1 MTARP
6 LHAALWMLGAVV
18 GFSSMAIAGRRLGG
32 QLDTFEIMTY
42 RSVIG
47 FVTVLGL
54 GWVTGALRTVHA
66 GHLGLHFWRN
76 VFHFAGQNL
85 WFFAVAIVPLAQVI
99 ALEFTAP
106 ILVVLL
112 APLVL
117 GERLTRLNV
126 ITALIGFCGILIVAR
141 PFGAGALS
149 PGLIAAMLCAWGFA
163 GAILFT
169 RKLTQ
174 KGDVTVTC
182 VLFWLTSIQLVFGL
196 ICAGF
201 DGDMALPS
209 SATAGWLVVV
219 GIGGLVAHFCLTT
232 ALSLAPPAIVS
243 PMDFIRL
250 PLIALLGAALFQEA
264 LEWPVL
270 LGAAIIFGANYANIL
285 GSARPARA
293 QSA

>member
-1 MTARP
+1 MSARP
-6 LHAALWMLGAVV
+6 LHAALWMMGAVG
-18 GFSSMAIAGRRLGG
+18 GFSSMAIAGRQLGG
-32 QLDTFEIMTY
+32 QLDTFEIMAY

-47 FVTVLGL
+47 FGIVLAL
-54 GWVTGALRTVHA
+54 GWATGALRSVNSA
-66 GHLGLHFWRN
+66 HLQLHFWRN
-76 VFHFAGQNL
+76 VFHFTGQNL
-85 WFFAVAIVPLAQVI
+85 WFFAVAIIPLAQVI

-112 APLVL
+112 APMVL
-117 GERLTRLNV
+117 GDRLTRLNV

-149 PGLIAAMLCAWGFA
+149 PGLIAAALCAWGFA
-163 GAILFT
+163 GSILFT

-182 VLFWLTSIQLVFGL
+182 VLFWLTLMQMVFGFA
-196 ICAGF
+196 CAGL
-201 DGDMALPS
+201 DGDMTLPS
-209 SATAGWLVVV
+209 LPTAGWLVVV
-219 GIGGLVAHFCLTT
+219 GMGGLVAHFCLTT

-243 PMDFIRL
+243 PIDFVRL
-250 PLIALLGAALFQEA
+250 PLIALLGAAIYGEA

-285 GSARPARA
+285 GLGGRGTAKSA
-293 QSA
+293 